1 MSESLH
7 QRSLITCI
15 LTRREFEASCFCEI
29 SCFAFPDLDDR
40 SLAFP
45 LSTCAKVGWGV
56 LSEGM
61 PVWAKN
67 VENVQERWRLDHR
80 GQAGG
85 PVWYLPL
92 TVDERA
98 SGESDGAQNAPQPPA
113 NFRLHTLS
121 DPLYLGISG
130 RAMKDRHR
138 WLRVRCPG
146 REPSDKRSPGLLLGF
161 RSTPHISHLTPAVS
175 KHSDDMINK
184 TWAEPALSGPTGVW
198 NIVSFVFYFG

>member
-56 LSEGM
+56 GGGFEKVCLCGQRMLKMCRNGEGWII
-61 PVWAKN
+61 VG
-67 VENVQERWRLDHR
+67 RR
-80 GQAGG
+80 GRGG
-85 PVWYLPL
+85 AVWYLHSRWTSEL
-92 TVDERA
+92 QVSQTGLRM
-98 SGESDGAQNAPQPPA
+98 PPSPPVH
-113 NFRLHTLS
+113 FRLHTPG

-130 RAMKDRHR
+130 RAMKGSDRR
-138 WLRVRCPG
+138 LRVRRPG

-161 RSTPHISHLTPAVS
+161 RSI
-175 KHSDDMINK
+175 
-184 TWAEPALSGPTGVW
+184 
-198 NIVSFVFYFG
+198 